1 MSTPDQSRPDGIDRR
16 DVLKGLAIVL
26 GAAITP
32 ACQSAAEVPIAKR
45 IAAAARWSAEQRAI
59 AHRCADLIMPAT
71 DTPSALAVG
80 VGEFMDYVTNVWL
93 QPIELEQ
100 WLAGLNGLQR
110 AAQNQYSKDFV
121 NLAEADQVALLT
133 RMESADSATSEGLDS
148 RAFARLK
155 ELTVVGYY
163 ATEVGTKQERQY
175 VPMPGW
181 YDGYYKLSAV
191 GKQWSS

>member
-1 MSTPDQSRPDGIDRR
+1 
-16 DVLKGLAIVL
+16 
-26 GAAITP
+26 
-32 ACQSAAEVPIAKR
+32 
-45 IAAAARWSAEQRAI
+45 
-59 AHRCADLIMPAT
+59 
-71 DTPSALAVG
+71 
-80 VGEFMDYVTNVWL
+80 
-93 QPIELEQ
+93 
-100 WLAGLNGLQR
+100 
-110 AAQNQYSKDFV
+110 
-121 NLAEADQVALLT
+121 
-133 RMESADSATSEGLDS
+133 MESADSATSEGLDS